1 MKGNR
6 YRYATSETKASK
18 ILQGASFPGKN
29 EAFELAD
36 SLLFKKGW
44 ITTNAEKAIRRME
57 ASKGKRPGPGA
68 CRDPRG

>member
-1 MKGNR
+1 MKDNI
-6 YRYATSETKASK
+6 YLYATNEMKANK
-18 ILQGASFPGKN
+18 ILPGASFPGKKG
-29 EAFELAD
+29 AFELAD

-57 ASKGKRPGPGA
+57 ASKGKRPGPGE